1 MTAQRAR
8 AGGGQHAEK
17 TCVPSWRR
25 SVDLRPLYCFG
36 IEGMEWIAQTP
47 EGRSEAAA
55 RDAEERAAAQAD
67 AEREQHR
74 QERRARE
81 RVAIDLLRGSTKS
94 NGTSSS

>member
-1 MTAQRAR
+1 MRRTRRNRDGKTPSDLA
-8 AGGGQHAEK
+8 AEH
-17 TCVPSWRR
+17 
-25 SVDLRPLYCFG
+25 DLPQVV
-36 IEGMEWIAQTP
+36 EWIAQTP